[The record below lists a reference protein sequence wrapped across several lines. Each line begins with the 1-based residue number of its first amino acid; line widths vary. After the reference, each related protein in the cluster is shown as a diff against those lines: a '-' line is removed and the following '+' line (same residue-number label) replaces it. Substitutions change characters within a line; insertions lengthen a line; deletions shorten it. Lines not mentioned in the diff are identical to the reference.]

1 MPTQVFNCPKH
12 GEFDI
17 NIPFSLDVPQTYPC
31 PNSWCGD
38 KSCCDPCERP
48 SLHVIKPPAGIIVV
62 GGTGAGRGNGAAR
75 AQLSWDTKANEMQH
89 DPYTQA
95 KVQSE
100 HVYHEQKDMGR
111 YPEKVTEAQV
121 QATAAAIASD
131 EASGNRVGK
140 ASRAVRRD
148 LAAGMRTHRKA
159 RRG

>member
-1 MPTQVFNCPKH
+1 
-12 GEFDI
+12 
-17 NIPFSLDVPQTYPC
+17 
-31 PNSWCGD
+31 
-38 KSCCDPCERP
+38 
-48 SLHVIKPPAGIIVV
+48 
-62 GGTGAGRGNGAAR
+62 
-75 AQLSWDTKANEMQH
+75 MQH

-100 HVYHEQKDMGR
+100 HVYHEQKDMGH

-148 LAAGMRTHRKA
+148 LAAGMKA
-159 RRG
+159 RKKKNG